1 MNLEDCLKQFEEL
14 TEQIAP
20 LHAVYGP
27 GGTWILRRDSLK
39 AQLFGE
45 WFDTLTT
52 AEGDPKKVDV
62 EQHVLR
68 DPRWTN
74 AIEQAEQSR
83 SKLYLQYGQRQAVS
97 WMIQQ
102 RFYRGKET
110 DELAITDLPE
120 DESD

>member
-1 MNLEDCLKQFEEL
+1 MNLENCLKQFEEL

-27 GGTWILRRDSLK
+27 GGTWVLRRDSLK

-52 AEGDPKKVDV
+52 AECEPKKIEV
-62 EQHVLR
+62 EQHVVR
-68 DPRWTN
+68 DPRWKD

-83 SKLYLQYGQRQAVS
+83 RELYLLYGQRQAIS

-102 RFYRGKET
+102 RLNQSAESAEVEVR
-110 DELAITDLPE
+110 DSPE
-120 DESD
+120 NEDD